1 MQIERHGEN
10 LVVCDSGVVIE
21 KNSLIHHLHL
31 HYCTP
36 LLGIELCQ
44 CVLHFILLL
53 FISGIIPSSGEK
65 LGVGENIRVSLGD
78 ASLCGNGKQ

>member
-1 MQIERHGEN
+1 MQIERHSEN
-10 LVVCDSGVVIE
+10 LLVRDSGVVIE
-21 KNSLIHHLHL
+21 KNSIIHLYHH
-31 HYCTP
+31 TP
-36 LLGIELCQ
+36 LLGIELCR

-53 FISGIIPSSGEK
+53 FISGVIPSSGER